1 MRVGQTRI
9 HLEKSSPPKK
19 NHSIGGSLQIPLAK
33 GKVKGK
39 DQVIRLDQVGSG
51 SSRLGVKVSGWRLH
65 YPPPIQFISIV
76 WTR

>member
-9 HLEKSSPPKK
+9 HLEKSPPKK

-39 DQVIRLDQVGSG
+39 DQVIRLDPVPAGWVSRSVG
-51 SSRLGVKVSGWRLH
+51 GVSTTPH
-65 YPPPIQFISIV
+65 SIH
-76 WTR
+76 